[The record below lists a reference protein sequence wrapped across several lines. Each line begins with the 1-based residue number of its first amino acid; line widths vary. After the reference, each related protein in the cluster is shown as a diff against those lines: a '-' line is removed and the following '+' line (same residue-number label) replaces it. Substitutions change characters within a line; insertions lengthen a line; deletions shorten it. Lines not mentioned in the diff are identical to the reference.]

1 MVASNLYKDGLRS
14 LLYQGQKFPGLTGP
28 SNNVGKQPKSNGEF
42 YAHVEML
49 VVADTQVMAS
59 DDKMQKLKGK
69 KDNLLCGKNPTSSQ
83 RFVQPSTH
91 NPSTLQL
98 STQPPSTRYPSTSF
112 ADLDSEIVKVA
123 WIFRDDKG
131 NTILHS
137 RHAFSNVGTRRE
149 DELIAIQWAVR
160 DIINTRQQRIIL
172 DSSCALA
179 KDTFLNKTEFGEYLP
194 LTNDI
199 NLLLRNL

>member
-1 MVASNLYKDGLRS
+1 ARNGLAFERIHYSSVSVLAKAKD
-14 LLYQGQKFPGLTGP
+14 
-28 SNNVGKQPKSNGEF
+28 
-42 YAHVEML
+42 
-49 VVADTQVMAS
+49 
-59 DDKMQKLKGK
+59 DD
-69 KDNLLCGKNPTSSQ
+69 
-83 RFVQPSTH
+83 
-91 NPSTLQL
+91 
-98 STQPPSTRYPSTSF
+98 
-112 ADLDSEIVKVA
+112 VKVA

-179 KDTFLNKTEFGEYLP
+179 KDTIFLLQMTSTSFCETSDRLYHSYIACGGPIWLLQRIESEARLSFRYWGLIP
-194 LTNDI
+194 LGCYG
-199 NLLLRNL
+199 LYSCEHPW

>member
-1 MVASNLYKDGLRS
+1 MSPPLA
-14 LLYQGQKFPGLTGP
+14 FW
-28 SNNVGKQPKSNGEF
+28 NGNIE
-42 YAHVEML
+42 VSW
-49 VVADTQVMAS
+49 VSRQ
-59 DDKMQKLKGK
+59 
-69 KDNLLCGKNPTSSQ
+69 
-83 RFVQPSTH
+83 
-91 NPSTLQL
+91 
-98 STQPPSTRYPSTSF
+98 
-112 ADLDSEIVKVA
+112 VKVA

-199 NLLLRNL
+199 NLLLRNLWSSLSFLYCLWWADLVVTTDWEWSPCLDWRDCKLYNACSLLSLGVYWHPSQLLFLLGFFFQLSFRYWGLIPLGCYGLYSCEHPWFFSEVN